1 MKRLFIILAFIVM
14 SLTMNAQVE
23 VKGGLLKRSDVETEN
38 SNLFIRKQST
48 QNDANTTNDTD
59 VPVGSG
65 LMLIGFG
72 TAYALYKRNKQ

>member
-23 VKGGLLKRSDVETEN
+23 LKGGLLNRSDVETEN
-38 SNLFIRKQST
+38 SSLFMRKQST
-48 QNDANTTNDTD
+48 QNDTNTTNDTD
-59 VPVGSG
+59 DPVGSG

>member
-14 SLTMNAQVE
+14 GLTVNAQVE
-23 VKGGLLKRSDVETEN
+23 AKGGLFKRGDVETEETG
-38 SNLFIRKQST
+38 LFITQSAK
-48 QNDANTTNDTD
+48 NDANTKDTD

>member
-23 VKGGLLKRSDVETEN
+23 LKGGLLNRSDVETEETG
-38 SNLFIRKQST
+38 LFIKQST
-48 QNDANTTNDTD
+48 KNDANTKDTD